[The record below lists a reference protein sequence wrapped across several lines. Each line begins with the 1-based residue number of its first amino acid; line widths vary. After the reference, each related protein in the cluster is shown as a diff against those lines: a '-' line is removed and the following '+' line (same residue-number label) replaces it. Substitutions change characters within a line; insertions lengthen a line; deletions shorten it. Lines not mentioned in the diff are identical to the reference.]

1 MLGDENLE
9 WLDVSDCRKIDPRI
23 LLKRRKQ
30 LCELQFLN
38 IFWNKNVNLLLLILV
53 ILVYLSVKGLDRTI
67 DDYLYVTRKVR
78 RVAAGR
84 LLLETDYD
92 NDSLMII
99 DTFHKE
105 FHQVL
110 VNIKRIRPY
119 FLLECLQ

>member
-1 MLGDENLE
+1 M
-9 WLDVSDCRKIDPRI
+9 
-23 LLKRRKQ
+23 
-30 LCELQFLN
+30 
-38 IFWNKNVNLLLLILV
+38 
-53 ILVYLSVKGLDRTI
+53 I

-105 FHQVL
+105 FHQV
-110 VNIKRIRPY
+110 
-119 FLLECLQ
+119 

>member
-9 WLDVSDCRKIDPRI
+9 RLDVSDCRKIDPRI

-38 IFWNKNVNLLLLILV
+38 ISWNKNVNLLHIVHCARLILV

-105 FHQVL
+105 FHQV
-110 VNIKRIRPY
+110 
-119 FLLECLQ
+119 